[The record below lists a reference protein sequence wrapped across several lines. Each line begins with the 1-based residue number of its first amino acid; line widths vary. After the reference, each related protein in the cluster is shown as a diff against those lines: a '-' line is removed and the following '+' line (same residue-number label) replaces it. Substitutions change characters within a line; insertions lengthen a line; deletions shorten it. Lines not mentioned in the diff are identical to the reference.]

1 MVAAYCPY
9 CGAPAH
15 KDWGCSDLGIG
26 LKAIRDDQYRYD
38 HEPSY
43 KEGWDKGWRA
53 RQQEMEE
60 LRQDRRVLEKAC
72 EDLKVKVCNLE
83 HPRRDQAYF
92 EYQLEWAEQ
101 MRKIMSTPLTPSWHK
116 PEKPVPNTNAMLEN
130 LDNRTRHTASTL
142 EEVESSVDQ
151 LEVDRD
157 EQTKVNQ
164 TFASDL
170 AETNMRVDALEDAV
184 GRDFLRRRKRGKR

>member
-83 HPRRDQAYF
+83 HRQSGSELDGDTGSGPRL
-92 EYQLEWAEQ
+92 LE
-101 MRKIMSTPLTPSWHK
+101 
-116 PEKPVPNTNAMLEN
+116 
-130 LDNRTRHTASTL
+130 RH
-142 EEVESSVDQ
+142 
-151 LEVDRD
+151 
-157 EQTKVNQ
+157 
-164 TFASDL
+164 
-170 AETNMRVDALEDAV
+170 
-184 GRDFLRRRKRGKR
+184 